1 MNKNE
6 IAIVFGKFN
15 PAHRGHLALYNHL
28 RDFAEKQGI
37 GHRVYTGT
45 SHFKNA
51 KAKNPKVDP
60 KTPLHPELKL
70 KHLKRVL
77 NTENVHMHSNPFG
90 AIEDLIGSGHSKVHI
105 VLGTDRIDDQTAQKL
120 KDQFGDRVNI
130 VAGPKRDA
138 ESSDF
143 TAKASS
149 TLLRKHAAENKFE
162 DFANLL
168 PEHMPEDHVRE
179 YFQDVRE
186 GLRKAQENVME
197 EVSVQTR
204 IKLSRAAKRTA
215 PRRKIIRAMRAKRRK
230 PIGQLKIRARN
241 EIKDQLRRRV
251 SHGNWKKMSF
261 SARAMVDKRLNRKPI
276 KRLADQMVKRI
287 MPTVIRGESERLKGL
302 REDHHPVV
310 GMFLNQYISEALKGN
325 KPNRQPLTGEKK
337 LKRRND
343 NRNNQRNKRTKD
355 GNSIKSGNVK
365 GKVLGVKDENG
376 HFMIISKR
384 SYNPNKHE
392 VVIDPE
398 RASTASL
405 QKFLDK
411 PSFVNTDTSEEL
423 FGFVS
428 KGAGKKKE
436 KAAKQE
442 EAPKKKSSKKSEKKE
457 KQSSPA
463 AAPDQGPSIV
473 ATKAASKQD
482 TFPTSHGAT
491 EMESGILFAFNSML
505 GLTPEQMVSQGL
517 IDKKDLDAVMKNQH
531 QSFIPSCQRAAQQLL
546 EQFGPGVYLK
556 HTGRLKKETKLSSEA
571 LNEGVVDTTPKS
583 DLVVVDRDGKTVAG
597 LSQKIGDSQ
606 LASGGPSESMANFKY
621 AARALG
627 DKLDPKLA
635 KKLKDLEK
643 IFREDLGGNPRTGQ
657 GPVSLYQMG
666 GEREGKDKEVARR
679 ESLHEKATELVN
691 DILNS
696 DKDFAS
702 AFIYSLIT
710 GAGKFEQGS
719 AAIASHVFS
728 ANRDGTDAK
737 ISVADMNYANKLVG
751 KIKIQM
757 KFKSSAVETTDIRKK
772 WDDFKKHKASI
783 GEKVKAEEDFRPY
796 SFRSVIRAYLMTE
809 GFRFSGSR
817 LARILIENMSE
828 KSLQELAP
836 EPTNPEEAIEYLKDA
851 IEYIGDD
858 PFKLMQFF
866 EDDFELTATEPV
878 INWTELAPNTG
889 TQTNDI
895 YINGKKY
902 SVPVEKPYNYDEG
915 GNMSSPLSEERNY
928 RKEYDNYHSRPEQ
941 RKNRSKRVLAR
952 RLMQKLGKVKK
963 GDGNDVDHKDG
974 NPKNNSRSNLRV
986 RDKSSNRSDN

>member
-77 NTENVHMHSNPFG
+77 GTENVHIHSNPFG
-90 AIEDLIGSGHSKVHI
+90 AIEDLLGSGHSRVHI

-120 KDQFGDRVNI
+120 KDQFGDRVNV

-149 TLLRKHAAENKFE
+149 TLLRRHATENKFE

-179 YFQDVRE
+179 YFNDVRQ
-186 GLRKAQENVME
+186 GLSKAGEKLHEN
-197 EVSVQTR
+197 SHNS
-204 IKLSRAAKRTA
+204 ILSSFFKNYL
-215 PRRKIIRAMRAKRRK
+215 I
-230 PIGQLKIRARN
+230 
-241 EIKDQLRRRV
+241 E
-251 SHGNWKKMSF
+251 KKET
-261 SARAMVDKRLNRKPI
+261 
-276 KRLADQMVKRI
+276 VKR
-287 MPTVIRGESERLKGL
+287 E
-302 REDHHPVV
+302 
-310 GMFLNQYISEALKGN
+310 
-325 KPNRQPLTGEKK
+325 PLTGEKK
-337 LKRRND
+337 LKRRRQ

-355 GNSIKSGNVK
+355 GNAVEMGDIR
-365 GKVLGVKDENG
+365 GKVLGVKDDKG
-376 HFMIISKR
+376 RFLIISKR
-384 SYNPNKHE
+384 SYNPNKHTK
-392 VVIDPE
+392 VVDPE
-398 RASTASL
+398 RASRGSL
-405 QKFLDK
+405 EKFLNDDK
-411 PSFVNTDTSEEL
+411 FVNTDTSQKL
-423 FGFVS
+423 FGFKEKQ
-428 KGAGKKKE
+428 KGGGKKEKATKEETSSPKKKKE
-436 KAAKQE
+436 KQKTQGTSRE
-442 EAPKKKSSKKSEKKE
+442 EE
-457 KQSSPA
+457 QST
-463 AAPDQGPSIV
+463 PSIV
-473 ATKAASKQD
+473 ASKKASKKD
-482 TFPTSHGAT
+482 TFATTHGAT
-491 EMESGILFAFNSML
+491 EMESGILFTFNTML

-531 QSFIPSCQRAAQQLL
+531 QSFMPSCQRAAQQLL
-546 EQFGPGVYLK
+546 EQFGPGVYIK
-556 HTGRLKKETKLSSEA
+556 HTGRLKKETKLSPEA
-571 LNEGVVDTTPKS
+571 ITEGVVDTTPKS
-583 DLVVVDRDGKTVAG
+583 DLVVVDKNGKVVAG

-621 AARALG
+621 AARVLG

-635 KKLKDLEK
+635 KKLKNLEK

-679 ESLHEKATELVN
+679 EDLHEKATELVN

-696 DKDFAS
+696 DEDFAA

-710 GAGKFEQGS
+710 GSGKFEQGS

-757 KFKSSAVETTDIRKK
+757 KFKSSAVETTDVRKK

-783 GEKVKAEEDFRPY
+783 GEKVKAEDDFRPY

-817 LARILIENMSE
+817 LARILIENTSKKE
-828 KSLQELAP
+828 LEILVQEPKNA
-836 EPTNPEEAIEYLKDA
+836 EEAMK
-851 IEYIGDD
+851 
-858 PFKLMQFF
+858 
-866 EDDFELTATEPV
+866 
-878 INWTELAPNTG
+878 
-889 TQTNDI
+889 
-895 YINGKKY
+895 
-902 SVPVEKPYNYDEG
+902 
-915 GNMSSPLSEERNY
+915 
-928 RKEYDNYHSRPEQ
+928 
-941 RKNRSKRVLAR
+941 
-952 RLMQKLGKVKK
+952 
-963 GDGNDVDHKDG
+963 
-974 NPKNNSRSNLRV
+974 
-986 RDKSSNRSDN
+986 